1 MVSAKV
7 LETNLRILIILL
19 VIHLNDVLET
29 EAVKLGAVFLNRK
42 AALMGRN
49 LR

>member
-1 MVSAKV
+1 MLSNMVSAKV

-29 EAVKLGAVFLNRK
+29 EAVKLGTVFLNR
-42 AALMGRN
+42 
-49 LR
+49 